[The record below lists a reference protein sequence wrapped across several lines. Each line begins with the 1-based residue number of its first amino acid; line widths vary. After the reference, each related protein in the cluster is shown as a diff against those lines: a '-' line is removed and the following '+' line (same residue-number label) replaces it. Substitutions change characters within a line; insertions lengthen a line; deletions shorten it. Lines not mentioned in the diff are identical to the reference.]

1 MKKLSNS
8 EDELKNSFACIKNET
23 RVLLVFKLRVCGK
36 VPFSL
41 TLKSQ
46 FWHECS
52 ARIFHLNLSD
62 GLYSH
67 SRWSLTACNIAKR
80 TVTS

>member
-8 EDELKNSFACIKNET
+8 EDELKNSVACIKNET

-41 TLKSQ
+41 TLKVD
-46 FWHECS
+46 FGKNV
-52 ARIFHLNLSD
+52 L
-62 GLYSH
+62 
-67 SRWSLTACNIAKR
+67 
-80 TVTS
+80 